1 MSEYEVLELYR
12 NRGYE
17 AGRGPAGLVFWPSK
31 GVITDD
37 EIAVDYVEKPWLST
51 FVVSGIRPKVRKNQ
65 ARDYTNEMKAILQ
78 LAARNGRITSL
89 EARRMCRLT
98 SEQTTKLMR
107 RIVLG
112 GFLEKHGN
120 GRGTWYS
127 LTGKRP

>member
-1 MSEYEVLELYR
+1 MSEDEALELYR
-12 NRGYE
+12 SRGYE
-17 AGRGPAGLVFWPSK
+17 HAMGPAGLVFWPSK

-65 ARDYTNEMKAILQ
+65 AMDYTNEMKAILQ
-78 LAARNGRITSL
+78 LVARNGRITSL

-107 RIVLG
+107 RIVVG

-127 LTGKRP
+127 PTGKRP